1 MASGLRLRESV
12 LHSKKILAD
21 GRERIR
27 AQHAAGSRGIQ
38 VCNQLTDLFDETLLH
53 IHSTAVEDLFG
64 SGKEE
69 VNSQTALVALGGYG
83 RRDMAPFSD
92 IDLMLLHT
100 RSVKDQVA
108 VLAKRLVQD
117 ISDTGVPLG
126 FSVRTPAQAVQL
138 AKNDPVIFTSL
149 VEARYLTGSQSL
161 VDRFL
166 HRFRLQARRRFRQ
179 HISQFEKAR
188 REERLQYGGTV
199 FLLEPNIKRS
209 RGALRE
215 IHLLRW
221 VGFAR
226 FGEPSP
232 TGLRLLGELN
242 EEDERRIKRAHEFL
256 LRARN
261 ELHFNAGRAY
271 DVLYRSEQQRI
282 AELWNYVGSESV
294 LPVEEF
300 MSEYFGH
307 TSGMRAIESHFRSTV
322 KTRQFLNP
330 LITFLVSHRLEDDFR
345 VGPAQ
350 IGTTRAGRERLKG
363 NLAEVL
369 RLMDIANQMGKR
381 IDHTTWN
388 AIREDFL
395 NCEDIVVTEESAKRF
410 MSMLAF
416 TSRLG
421 SLLRQLHGVG
431 VLEKLV
437 TGMDHARCLL
447 QFNRYH
453 KYTVDEHCLRAVER
467 ATEFQ
472 ADDGPLGEAYR
483 SIEDRAMLH
492 LALLIHDLG
501 KGLPGDHSEVGAE
514 LALKTAQKLRLSKR
528 KTELLQF
535 LVLKHLVMSHL
546 AFRRDTSDE
555 KILLQFATEVGS
567 PEYMKMLYVLTAA
580 DLAAVGPD
588 VLNPWKVEILTEVY
602 RRANYHL
609 KGAASDSESV
619 ILKVIDLRENV
630 VNQAPDHTRD
640 WIAKHVQRMDASFL
654 MENESGQVIED
665 LMRLHDAGQQP
676 VAWGR
681 FLPDRQVTEYSI
693 GTYED
698 QSSGIFHRVT
708 GALTSQGLSILSA
721 SIQSLAD
728 GLVLDRF
735 QVEDPDFDGSPS
747 DNRLGSV
754 GQAMLES
761 VNLSQ
766 TEQPVFRRTWKDS
779 KNKSTPDLEHLPTRV
794 VIDNSTLPDCTII
807 DIFAHD
813 RTGLLYTIARTIYQ
827 LNLSVKYAKIGT
839 YLDQVVDVFY
849 VNDLEGQKIT
859 DDQRLET
866 IRAELLSAI
875 ER

>member
-1 MASGLRLRESV
+1 MASGLRLRETV
-12 LHSKKILAD
+12 LRAKEILEQ
-21 GRERIR
+21 GREKIR
-27 AQHAAGSRGIQ
+27 AQHAAGSRGVQ
-38 VCNQLTDLFDETLLH
+38 VCNHLTDLFDEAILH
-53 IHSTAVEDLFG
+53 IHSTALQELFG
-64 SGKEE
+64 DDQDIS
-69 VNSQTALVALGGYG
+69 NQTALVALGGYG

-100 RSVKDQVA
+100 RGSTNEVA

-117 ISDTGVPLG
+117 ISDIGVSLG
-126 FSVRTPAQAVQL
+126 FSVRTPSQALQL

-149 VEARYLTGSQSL
+149 VEARNLAGSQNL
-161 VDRFL
+161 VDKFL
-166 HRFRLQARRRFRQ
+166 HRFRVQAKRRYRQ
-179 HISQFEKAR
+179 HISQFELAR
-188 REERLQYGGTV
+188 RSERLQYGGTV

-232 TGLRLLGELN
+232 TGLRLLGQLN
-242 EEDERRIKRAHEFL
+242 EEDERRVKSAHEFL
-256 LRARN
+256 LRVRN

-271 DVLYRSEQQRI
+271 DVLYMSEQQRI
-282 AELWNYVGSESV
+282 AEHWNYEGSESV
-294 LPVEEF
+294 LPVEKF
-300 MSEYFGH
+300 MSEYFKH

-322 KTRQFLNP
+322 KTRHFLNP
-330 LITFLVSHRLEDDFR
+330 LITFLVSHRLEDDLR
-345 VGPAQ
+345 VGPVH
-350 IGTTRAGRERLKG
+350 IGASRAGRERLKG

-369 RLMDIANQMGKR
+369 RLMDIANQTGKR
-381 IDHTTWN
+381 IDHSTWN

-395 NCEDIVVTEESAKRF
+395 ERDDIVVTEEAAKRF

-467 ATEFQ
+467 ATDFQ
-472 ADDGPLGEAYR
+472 TDNGPLGEAYR

-588 VLNPWKVEILTEVY
+588 VLNPWKIEILTEVY

-609 KGAASDSESV
+609 KGAATDTESV
-619 ILKVIDLRENV
+619 VLRVTDLRENLI
-630 VNQAPDHTRD
+630 NQVQGENKEWFTRH
-640 WIAKHVQRMDASFL
+640 INRMNASFL
-654 MENESGQVIED
+654 MENDPQQVIAD
-665 LMRLHDAGQQP
+665 LGRLLEADQQP

-681 FLPDRQVTEYSI
+681 FLSDRQITEYTV
-693 GTYED
+693 GLNEEKY
-698 QSSGIFHRVT
+698 SGVFHRVT

-721 SIQSLAD
+721 SIQSLDD

-735 QVEDPDFDGSPS
+735 QVEDPDYESAPAES
-747 DNRLGSV
+747 RMESV
-754 GQAMLES
+754 GRAMLS
-761 VNLSQ
+761 SLDPNKG
-766 TEQPVFRRTWKDS
+766 EQPVFRRTWKDS
-779 KNKSTPDLEHLPTRV
+779 KSKSTPDLEILPTRV

-849 VNDLEGQKIT
+849 VSDLEGAKIS
-859 DDQRLET
+859 DEGRLEK
-866 IRAELLSAI
+866 IRSELLSAI
-875 ER
+875 EG